1 MIGITTEEKPM
12 AETIVMTM
20 MDIMTTR
27 KEVQEM
33 LTTAIS
39 MNPWQ
44 SVRQTDDQQTVA
56 RTMNLLH

>member
-12 AETIVMTM
+12 AEKIVMTM

-33 LTTAIS
+33 LTTATS

-44 SVRQTDDQQTVA
+44 SVLQTDDQLTVA

>member
-12 AETIVMTM
+12 AEKIVMTM

-27 KEVQEM
+27 REVHEM
-33 LTTAIS
+33 LTTATS
-39 MNPWQ
+39 MNLWQ

>member
-12 AETIVMTM
+12 AEKIVMTM

-27 KEVQEM
+27 KEVHEM
-33 LTTAIS
+33 LTTATS

-44 SVRQTDDQQTVA
+44 SVRQIDDQQTVA
-56 RTMNLLH
+56 RTMNLIH